1 MSAKEQTGPPVAPQ
15 NERSVNA
22 LFRAMHTATASESN
36 AQARLDTLTRVIA
49 AHIVADVCSIYIRR
63 PGDYF
68 ELYASE
74 GLKPEAVHVT
84 RLHMSEGLVGHV
96 ARRQEPLVT
105 AEAPLHPDFA
115 YRPETGEE
123 KLHAFLGVP
132 LIRSARV
139 LGVLVLQN
147 KVPRIYTDEEI
158 GAALAVAGLLAEIA
172 ASGELL
178 GKEETATVSEVLRL
192 PDRLSG
198 TPVVSGVA
206 YGRAA
211 LHDAP
216 LAHHKSFATDKAAE
230 LERLEDGLQSVRKS
244 VDDLLA
250 DERLS
255 GVSREVLE
263 AYRLFAYDRGWK
275 ERLRTHVF
283 AGLTAEAAVERVKA
297 ENRARL
303 SQARDPY
310 LRERLHDLDDLSH
323 RLLRHLSGEAETR
336 PRALAEPSIIVAHS
350 MGPADLLEY
359 DRSFVKGLVLVEASE
374 VSHAAI
380 VARALE
386 IPMVSGADG
395 ALDRIF
401 DGDQVVVDGDAGEVH
416 IRPTDEVLEA
426 YRVKRELL
434 SNRQAQFAAEKRL
447 PSVTRE
453 GIEIELFM
461 NAGLALDMPHLETTG
476 AKGVG
481 LFRTELQFLIGA
493 QLPRY
498 GAQAQL
504 YANILKDA
512 GDRPVVF
519 RTADLGGDKAAAYM
533 RGAAEGNPAMGWRGL
548 RLAVDRPGILRPQLR
563 ALLTA
568 AAGRQLNL
576 MFPMVTLVSEIEA
589 ARALLEREI
598 ALLER
603 RGKQLPAS
611 IRVGAMVE
619 TPAAAWRV
627 QEIASRVDFISVG
640 GNDLAQFY
648 FAADRESPAMQR
660 RYDTIDAGFL
670 SFLETVVRSVAR
682 AAKPL
687 TYCGEQAADPLMA
700 AALIGVG
707 VRRFSLPA
715 TSIGWFRRLVRG
727 LDAGEFSAWLL
738 AEIAAG
744 RRDLRAAVRVRL
756 EQLGAPLPE
765 SR

>member
-1 MSAKEQTGPPVAPQ
+1 MSANDDHGPPVAPQ
-15 NERSVNA
+15 SERNVNA
-22 LFRAMHTATASESN
+22 LFRAMHTATAAVSD

-49 AHIVADVCSIYIRR
+49 SHIVADVCSIYVRR
-63 PGDYF
+63 PGEFF
-68 ELYASE
+68 ELYATE
-74 GLKPEAVHVT
+74 GLKQEAVHVT

-105 AEAPLHPDFA
+105 AEAPLHPDFV

-123 KLHAFLGVP
+123 KLHSFLGVP

-147 KVPRIYTDEEI
+147 KVPRIYTDEEV

-178 GKEETATVSEVLRL
+178 GKEETASVGEVLRL
-192 PDRLSG
+192 PDRIEG

-206 YGRAA
+206 YGRAT

-216 LAHHKSFATDKAAE
+216 LAHHRSFAVDKGAE

-250 DERLS
+250 DEGLS

-283 AGLTAEAAVERVKA
+283 AGLTAEAAVDRVKA

-323 RLLRHLSGEAETR
+323 RLLRHLSGEATAR
-336 PRALAEPSIIVAHS
+336 PRALTEPSIVVAHS

-359 DRSFVKGLVLVEASE
+359 DRALLKGLVLVEASE

-395 ALDRIF
+395 ALERIF
-401 DGDQVVVDGDAGEVH
+401 DGDRMVADGDAGEVH
-416 IRPTDEVLEA
+416 IRPTDEIFES

-434 SNRQAQFAAEKRL
+434 SKRQAQFAEEKGL
-447 PSVTRE
+447 PSVTPD
-453 GIEIELFM
+453 GVAIDLLM

-476 AKGVG
+476 AAGVG
-481 LFRTELQFLIGA
+481 LYRTELQFLIGN

-498 GAQAQL
+498 TAQAKL
-504 YANILKDA
+504 YADILDQA
-512 GDRPVVF
+512 GGRPVIF

-533 RGAAEGNPAMGWRGL
+533 QGAAEGNPAMGWRGL
-548 RLAVDRPGILRPQLR
+548 RLSVDRPGILRPQLR
-563 ALLTA
+563 ALLA
-568 AAGRQLNL
+568 AAAERELHL
-576 MFPMVTLVSEIEA
+576 MFPMVTLASEIEA
-589 ARALLEREI
+589 AREVLDKEMAL
-598 ALLER
+598 R
-603 RGKQLPAS
+603 RRWGRPLPS
-611 IRVGAMVE
+611 GIKVGAMIE

-627 QEIASRVDFISVG
+627 EEIAAVADFLSIG

-660 RYDTIDAGFL
+660 RFDPIDAGFL
-670 SFLETVVRSVAR
+670 SFLQTVVSR
-682 AAKPL
+682 AGRIGRPL
-687 TYCGEQAADPLMA
+687 TYCGEQAADPIMA
-700 AALIGVG
+700 SALIGIG

-715 TSIGWFRRLVRG
+715 TSIGWFRRLVRS
-727 LDAGEFSAWLL
+727 LDAGEFSDWLGV
-738 AEIAAG
+738 EIAAS
-744 RRDLRAAVRVRL
+744 RRGLREAIRARL
-756 EQLGAPLPE
+756 EREGVALPQG
-765 SR
+765 R